1 MLYRTLLKFWLLP
14 PMLNILLIMLGLL
27 LLARYRR
34 LGIACCA
41 TGLLSLL
48 LLSIPQFSNGLLQ
61 STEVAKALDAKHER
75 LQSADAIVVLGA
87 GHLEFAA

>member
-34 LGIACCA
+34 LGIACCT

-48 LLSIPQFSNGLLQ
+48 LLSIPQFSNLLLQ
-61 STEVAKALDAKHER
+61 ST
-75 LQSADAIVVLGA
+75 
-87 GHLEFAA
+87 